1 MWRKLPPSVF
11 WWSLHLTANLL
22 QDASLQD
29 VPGEGLEG
37 MGPAGSRAKS
47 KATLDELLDTLKL
60 LEQEPE
66 PLPCPRAYHK
76 DKYAWTDEVTTG
88 PGTAHPDPRGAL
100 GAREVHQ
107 APLCSSKTLMR
118 ARWHLIESPQLS
130 QGSLRVRTLRI
141 T

>member
-1 MWRKLPPSVF
+1 MWRKLHPSVL
-11 WWSLHLTANLL
+11 WWSLPLTAHLL

-37 MGPAGSRAKS
+37 MGRAGSRAKS

-76 DKYAWTDEVTTG
+76 DKYAWTDEVTMG
-88 PGTAHPDPRGAL
+88 PGTAHSGPRGAL
-100 GAREVHQ
+100 GAGAVHQ
-107 APLCSSKTLMR
+107 PPLCSSKDPNEGQMG
-118 ARWHLIESPQLS
+118 PD
-130 QGSLRVRTLRI
+130 
-141 T
+141 

>member
-1 MWRKLPPSVF
+1 MWRKLHPSVL
-11 WWSLHLTANLL
+11 WWSLPLTAHLL

-37 MGPAGSRAKS
+37 MGRAGSRAKS

-88 PGTAHPDPRGAL
+88 PGTAHSGPRGAL
-100 GAREVHQ
+100 GAGAVHQ
-107 APLCSSKTLMR
+107 PPLCSSKDPNEGQMG
-118 ARWHLIESPQLS
+118 PD
-130 QGSLRVRTLRI
+130 
-141 T
+141 